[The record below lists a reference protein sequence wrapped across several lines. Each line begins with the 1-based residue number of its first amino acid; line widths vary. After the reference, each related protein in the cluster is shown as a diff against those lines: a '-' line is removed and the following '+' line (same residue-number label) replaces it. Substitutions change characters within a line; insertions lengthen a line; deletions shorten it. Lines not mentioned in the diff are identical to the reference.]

1 MIFTDPYYEAAD
13 NRHTTPYLDAAVAEL
28 RADSAAKAAALAA
41 KAAFCQRREA
51 LLHGDLHTGSCI
63 VSASEFYVI
72 DSEFAFYGPM
82 AFDVGKFMAN
92 LLLTFFAL
100 DGHSTTSEP
109 RALQRAYILQVRHTR
124 PSLLPACR
132 QLFTSPIL
140 ARIGGVILDCFMAPR
155 GPVFFVRGRVFSAQG
170 RSIPPPGMAV

>member
-1 MIFTDPYYEAAD
+1 MIFTDPYYEAD
-13 NRHTTPYLDAAVAEL
+13 VNKHTSPQLDDAVATL
-28 RADSAAKAAALAA
+28 RKDTEAKAAALAA

-63 VSASEFYVI
+63 VSGEEFYVI

-100 DGHSTTSEP
+100 DGHSTEKDS
-109 RALQRAYILQVRHTR
+109 RAAQRSYVLQVC
-124 PSLLPACR
+124 LLFVFLSFCVLVLPLCA
-132 QLFTSPIL
+132 IL
-140 ARIGGVILDCFMAPR
+140 VHVANWL
-155 GPVFFVRGRVFSAQG
+155 
-170 RSIPPPGMAV
+170 